1 VDFCTGQF
9 RAKHQ
14 VIKYFEKFMASFDI
28 MHATKQGYFHF
39 WAGRH
44 VLVRLAM
51 IPLFLK
57 IISYFTVL
65 SLGLEGNV
73 LRQGLILLPATL
85 LEGYMVCV
93 FLRLAVFSHEPIEKP
108 YGSAAEVYYKIR
120 ARDIQ
125 AGAVIYTLLKLISTF
140 VVGIIMG
147 MDPPSEEFQTSFLAF
162 LLILALMVFMI
173 WAVRIAWIYIP
184 VVLGYSVK
192 EYLYRVRGF
201 SFSFHALSVWI
212 MCLFPLLLVTIM
224 MSDILSLITG
234 HSTDSPSQIFR
245 YMIVM
250 VQSVVEM
257 MIVVIS
263 TVAVGNGI
271 YQLMSGQAD
280 KSDKA

>member
-1 VDFCTGQF
+1 
-9 RAKHQ
+9 
-14 VIKYFEKFMASFDI
+14 MASFDI
-28 MHATKQGYFHF
+28 MHATRQGYFHF

-57 IISYFTVL
+57 IISYFVVL
-65 SLGLEGNV
+65 SLGLEGNI

-85 LEGYMVCV
+85 LEGYMVCL
-93 FLRLAVFSHEPIEKP
+93 FLRLATFSHEPMEKP

-125 AGAVIYTLLKLISTF
+125 AGAVIYTLLKLFSTF

-147 MDPPSEEFQTSFLAF
+147 MGEPSEEFQTSFLAF
-162 LLILALMVFMI
+162 LLIIGLLVGMI

-192 EYLYRVRGF
+192 EYLHRVRGF

-212 MCLFPLLLVTIM
+212 MCLLPPLLATIVL
-224 MSDILSLITG
+224 SDILGLITG
-234 HSTDSPSQIFR
+234 HTAESPSQIFR

-250 VQSVVEM
+250 FQSVIELA
-257 MIVVIS
+257 IVIIS